1 MKTSNSGTLIAGII
15 AFVCSVAAFVLL
27 TLKGQET
34 TGLLTFV
41 TPVIGALLVVTRL
54 DSRSDAQDQALTQ
67 ITRQTNGVL
76 TQRITDGVDAAL
88 TKRFG
93 PPAP

>member
-1 MKTSNSGTLIAGII
+1 MKGNLVAGIL
-15 AFVCSVAAFVLL
+15 AFAVTVAAYVVL
-27 TLKGQET
+27 TVKGQET
-34 TGLLTFV
+34 GGLLALA
-41 TPVIGALLVVTRL
+41 TPVIGALLIVSRV
-54 DSRSDAQDQALTQ
+54 DARSDAQDQALTQ